1 MCRSGVNQTRKK
13 IGRPFKKTGINED
26 KAGLLRE
33 ENIAKYDFLKENLY
47 SQCNSIQK
55 DNGVRFDKL

>member
-1 MCRSGVNQTRKK
+1 MWSRLEKK

-33 ENIAKYDFLKENLY
+33 ENIAKYDFLEENLY
-47 SQCNSIQK
+47 SQCNSI
-55 DNGVRFDKL
+55 

>member
-1 MCRSGVNQTRKK
+1 M
-13 IGRPFKKTGINED
+13 FKKTGINED

-55 DNGVRFDKL
+55 DNGVRSDKL